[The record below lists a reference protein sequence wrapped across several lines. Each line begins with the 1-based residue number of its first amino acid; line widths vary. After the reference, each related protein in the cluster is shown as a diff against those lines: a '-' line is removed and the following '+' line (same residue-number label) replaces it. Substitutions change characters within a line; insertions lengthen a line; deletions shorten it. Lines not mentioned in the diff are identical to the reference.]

1 MADIYSLG
9 DIFIFLLLG
18 TLALSTAAVLGFLIA
33 CVYDRAALWR
43 GKIFGREL
51 SDQDL
56 SEFYGRLKKN
66 RKRLLIASIV
76 CACSWVLVIV
86 FFSMAIANM

>member
-1 MADIYSLG
+1 MNYVLEELSL
-9 DIFIFLLLG
+9 ILVVG
-18 TLALSTAAVLGFLIA
+18 TPLVSSVAVLGFLIA
-33 CVYDRAALWR
+33 CVYDRTALWR
-43 GKIFGREL
+43 GRIFGREL

-56 SEFYGRLKKN
+56 SEYWEHLKKN
-66 RKRLLIASIV
+66 RKRLLAASIL